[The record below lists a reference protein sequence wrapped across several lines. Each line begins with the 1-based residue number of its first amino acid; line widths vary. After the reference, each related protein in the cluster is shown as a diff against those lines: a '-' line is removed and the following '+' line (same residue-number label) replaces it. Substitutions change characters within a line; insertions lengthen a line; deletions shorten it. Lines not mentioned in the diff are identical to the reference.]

1 MSVKDRYT
9 VIGHPIAHSQSPR
22 IHALFAKQTGE
33 SLSYDATDVPP
44 AELARSFKAFF
55 AHGGKGMNVTVPHK
69 ERVKSLVDKLSARAR
84 LAGAVNTV
92 AKLSSGELLGDNTD
106 GEGLVTDL
114 VDNLCADLEEAR
126 ILILGAGGATRG
138 IVPALLRAAPQ
149 LITISNRT
157 ARTAHELAE
166 HFDKDGTVVGCG
178 YDELPIKAY
187 DIVIHATSA
196 GLAGELPEFPDTVIG
211 AYSFCYDL
219 SYAASDTPFVAKA
232 KSLGCETSYDGL
244 GMLVEQA
251 AAAFE
256 LWRGVRPATAPVIA
270 ALRKS

>member
-1 MSVKDRYT
+1 MSGKDHYT

-22 IHALFAKQTGE
+22 IHALFAEQTGE
-33 SLSYDATDVPP
+33 SLIYDATDITP
-44 AELARSFKAFF
+44 AELASRFNNFFKN
-55 AHGGKGMNVTVPHK
+55 GGKGMNVTVPHK
-69 ERVKSLVDKLSARAR
+69 EQIAGLVDQLTARAK
-84 LAGAVNTV
+84 LAGAINTV
-92 AKLSSGELLGDNTD
+92 IALDSGELLGDNTD

-114 VDNLCADLEEAR
+114 VSNLHADIADSR

-138 IVPALLRAAPQ
+138 IVPALQAAAPQ
-149 LITISNRT
+149 LIMISNRT
-157 ARTAHELAE
+157 AAKARELAE
-166 HFDKDGTVVGCG
+166 HFDTDGNVFGCG
-178 YDELPIKAY
+178 YAELPAKAY

-196 GLAGELPEFPDTVIG
+196 GLSGELPPFPAAVIG

-219 SYAASDTPFVAKA
+219 SYAATATPFVAKA

-270 ALRKS
+270 ALRTA

>member
-1 MSVKDRYT
+1 MSGKDHYT

-22 IHALFAKQTGE
+22 IHALFAEQTGQN
-33 SLSYDATDVPP
+33 LSYDATDIPP
-44 AELARSFKAFF
+44 AELTRGFKAFF
-55 AHGGKGMNVTVPHK
+55 ANGGKGMNVTVPHK
-69 ERVKSLVDKLSARAR
+69 EHIAGLVDKLSARAR

-92 AKLSSGELLGDNTD
+92 AILNSGELLGDNTD

-114 VDNLCADLEEAR
+114 VDNLSADLAESR

-138 IVPALLRAAPQ
+138 IVPALLRANPQ
-149 LITISNRT
+149 LIMISNRT
-157 ARTAHELAE
+157 AAKARELAQ
-166 HFDKDGTVVGCG
+166 HFDTDGSVFGCG

-187 DIVIHATSA
+187 DIIIHATSA
-196 GLAGELPEFPDTVIG
+196 GLKGELPAFPDAVIG

-219 SYAASDTPFVAKA
+219 SYGATDTPFVAKA

-251 AAAFE
+251 AAAFQ
-256 LWRGVRPATAPVIA
+256 LWRGVKPATAPVIA
-270 ALRKS
+270 ALRKG